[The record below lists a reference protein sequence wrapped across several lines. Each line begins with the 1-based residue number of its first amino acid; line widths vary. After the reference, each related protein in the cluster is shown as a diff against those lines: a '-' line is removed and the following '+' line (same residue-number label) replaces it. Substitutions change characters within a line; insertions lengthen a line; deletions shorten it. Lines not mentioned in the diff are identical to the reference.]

1 MLQEKCIAA
10 KKPIAF
16 VDLEMAFNREYLGKS
31 LVGGVGC
38 KCHPGHVHICQKQY
52 VINGQYSQEFGVRVG
67 VHQGSVLSSHLFI
80 FVLEALSGEF
90 QTEVAWELLKA
101 NDFAVI
107 TNSLEECLAKLTTQK
122 NGMKGRGLRV
132 NMWKRG
138 STVAQW

>member
-1 MLQEKCIAA
+1 M
-10 KKPIAF
+10 
-16 VDLEMAFNREYLGKS
+16 
-31 LVGGVGC
+31 
-38 KCHPGHVHICQKQY
+38 
-52 VINGQYSQEFGVRVG
+52 
-67 VHQGSVLSSHLFI
+67 HQGSVLSSHLFI